1 MPLLLSCPQTP
12 NPSNERTSYS
22 RLRQHKNWKNL
33 KIYFLG
39 SFSFSLTSGW
49 LYYNAAGCRRQR
61 GAADRCFHLA
71 TVVVLWSELSAAD
84 NHTDRFGYNYQPRLP
99 DRGAISDRRSRTTTG
114 ACRPL

>member
-12 NPSNERTSYS
+12 NPSNERTSCS

-49 LYYNAAGCRRQR
+49 LYYKAAGCRRQR

-71 TVVVLWSELSAAD
+71 TVVVQWSELSAAD
-84 NHTDRFGYNYQPRLP
+84 
-99 DRGAISDRRSRTTTG
+99 SRTNLVAVANPIYSIKAPNCHRRLSANSSQATY
-114 ACRPL
+114 